1 LEDSGHG
8 ISRGRSLESQMRK
21 MVIEL
26 VKEREL
32 GRRKLLGV
40 EPKVPIGQVYIIPE
54 RCKECG
60 FCWTFCPME
69 VLEKSEE
76 ANAKGYHYPRVKE
89 GKEGAC
95 INCETC
101 TLVCPEFAIY
111 TERIDE
117 G

>member
-1 LEDSGHG
+1 MRTSESM
-8 ISRGRSLESQMRK
+8 SSLAAEGK
-21 MVIEL
+21 G
-26 VKEREL
+26 KE
-32 GRRKLLGV
+32 RKLLGP
-40 EPKVPIGQVYIIPE
+40 EPKVPKGQVYIITE

-60 FCWTFCPME
+60 FCWTFCPLG

-76 ANAKGYHYPRVKE
+76 TNSKGYHYPRVKE
-89 GKEGAC
+89 GKETAC

-117 G
+117 E